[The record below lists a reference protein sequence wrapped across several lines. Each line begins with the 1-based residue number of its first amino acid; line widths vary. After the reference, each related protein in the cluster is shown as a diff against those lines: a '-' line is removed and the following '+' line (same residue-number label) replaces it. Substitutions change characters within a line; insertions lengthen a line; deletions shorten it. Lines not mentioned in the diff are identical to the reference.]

1 MKLFAVFDTY
11 AESYQIKDAI
21 SELKSI
27 KGVKSIEVLER
38 VAGEVPRYCVAYDIE
53 DDGAQE
59 TMERI
64 RQAASQYSSYISNH
78 TWGAYKKIG

>member
-11 AESYQIKDAI
+11 ADSYEVRDAVE
-21 SELKSI
+21 ELRSI
-27 KGVKSIEVLER
+27 GGVKSIEVLER
-38 VAGEVPRYCVAYDIE
+38 VAGEMPQYCIAYDIE

-64 RQAASQYSSYISNH
+64 RQAVSQYSSYIRNH